1 DYYCWLQYSGGHWI
15 F

>member
-1 DYYCWLQYSGGHWI
+1 EYYCWLQYSGGHWV